1 MHSHAQACLA
11 SLALAAT
18 LGITAAGL
26 TACSSSSAHQPRQA
40 HGSAAS
46 GSSAPASTAP
56 TSAPATAH
64 PVPDSTVPPPSPGSV
79 KSLVPSVAVHA
90 LRPVALTATA
100 DYRDGVT
107 AHVVVRSVHVS
118 ANGPGQVAGPGLE
131 ATVTIVNRGGRA
143 VSIGNVVVNVE
154 TADGA
159 PGVPMTGGKQPFMGS
174 LPAGARRTAVY
185 DFALPLSHRN
195 PVRVSVSYSP
205 SAPVALFVGNVQ

>member
-11 SLALAAT
+11 SLALVAT

-26 TACSSSSAHQPRQA
+26 TACSGSSARQTR
-40 HGSAAS
+40 GSAAA
-46 GSSAPASTAP
+46 GSSAPASAAAP

-64 PVPDSTVPPPSPGSV
+64 AVPNRTVAPPTPGSV

-107 AHVVVRSVHVS
+107 AHVVVRPVHVS

-185 DFALPLSHRN
+185 EFALPLSHRN